1 MIPTQQSDS
10 ARLITPTMLV
20 LFLVLATVPL
30 WIARVG
36 LYPYLGIEILIWSLY
51 ALAFNLVLGTA
62 GLPSFG
68 HGAYFGIGAY
78 AFGLC
83 QFNVV
88 ANLWICLAAA
98 FAIAGLAGALVALFI
113 SHRRGIYYAFMTIA
127 FGQIFWTLAIKS
139 HKITG
144 GEDGLLKIARLPADL
159 GFASFDL
166 AGNVAFYYF
175 VLIVFGLAVI
185 ALWRLVHSPYGRV
198 IAAIKQSET
207 RAAHLGYNVWLY
219 KASIFTLSAAVS
231 GFAGGLFAM
240 AQLAA
245 FPDVMS
251 LHQSG
256 YVVMMTLVGGG
267 LVSFWGP
274 VVGVFLFLI
283 ARDVIGA
290 LTNAWMLYFGLL
302 FIAVVLFRPEGVAG
316 AITAAWQ
323 NRSLQFDATAGRLRA
338 ASLVRRRAMALIEVA
353 GIHVRFGDRVV
364 LESIDLA
371 VPEGEFHG
379 LMGPNG
385 AGKTTFFNVLTGR
398 VKPSRGSIRLDGE
411 DVTGLSSHRIAAKG
425 VARSFQI
432 MTLFDEFTARENVMV
447 GLPGFRARGFDMRH
461 AAAGDRGFAEKASEI
476 LVTVGLSDKG
486 DLRAKDLSY
495 GDRRALEIAVALGQN
510 PRVLCLDEPTS
521 GLGSDGVQ
529 RLAALVGRLKGKLTI
544 VAIEHDMEFLF
555 SLADRI
561 SVIHWGQVVARGAP
575 HELQQNEW
583 VKRSNL
589 GRFA

>member
-1 MIPTQQSDS
+1 MTATTPTSSD
-10 ARLITPTMLV
+10 ATKLITPAMLV
-20 LFLVLATVPL
+20 LWLVLATVPL

-36 LYPYLGIEILIWSLY
+36 LYPYLGIEILIWSIY

-88 ANLWICLAAA
+88 ANLWVCLAAA
-98 FAIAGLAGALVALFI
+98 FAVAGIAGALVALFI

-144 GEDGLLKIARLPADL
+144 GEDGLLKIKRLPAEL
-159 GFASFDL
+159 GITSFDL
-166 AGNVAFYYF
+166 TDNVAFYYF
-175 VLIVFGLAVI
+175 VLVLFVLAVVG
-185 ALWRLVHSPYGRV
+185 LWRLVNSPYGRV
-198 IAAIKQSET
+198 IAAIRQSET
-207 RAAHLGYNVWLY
+207 RAAHLGYHVWLY

-231 GFAGGLFAM
+231 GLAGGLFAM

-302 FIAVVLFRPEGVAG
+302 FIAIVLFRPEGIAG
-316 AITAAWQ
+316 ALTAAFEK
-323 NRSLQFDATAGRLRA
+323 RSL
-338 ASLVRRRAMALIEVA
+338 
-353 GIHVRFGDRVV
+353 
-364 LESIDLA
+364 
-371 VPEGEFHG
+371 
-379 LMGPNG
+379 N
-385 AGKTTFFNVLTGR
+385 
-398 VKPSRGSIRLDGE
+398 SIRRQGHSAMRLLFGGE
-411 DVTGLSSHRIAAKG
+411 RW
-425 VARSFQI
+425 R
-432 MTLFDEFTARENVMV
+432 
-447 GLPGFRARGFDMRH
+447 
-461 AAAGDRGFAEKASEI
+461 
-476 LVTVGLSDKG
+476 
-486 DLRAKDLSY
+486 
-495 GDRRALEIAVALGQN
+495 
-510 PRVLCLDEPTS
+510 
-521 GLGSDGVQ
+521 
-529 RLAALVGRLKGKLTI
+529 
-544 VAIEHDMEFLF
+544 
-555 SLADRI
+555 
-561 SVIHWGQVVARGAP
+561 
-575 HELQQNEW
+575 
-583 VKRSNL
+583 
-589 GRFA
+589 

>member
-1 MIPTQQSDS
+1 MTTPPPTSSD
-10 ARLITPTMLV
+10 ATRLITPAMLV
-20 LFLVLATVPL
+20 LWLVLATVPL

-83 QFNVV
+83 QFNFV
-88 ANLWICLAAA
+88 ANLWVCLTAALLV
-98 FAIAGLAGALVALFI
+98 AGLAGALVALFI

-139 HKITG
+139 HRITG
-144 GEDGLLKIARLPADL
+144 GEDGLLKIKRLPADL

-166 AGNVAFYYF
+166 SDNVTFYYF
-175 VLIVFGLAVI
+175 VLVLFAVAVM

-198 IAAIKQSET
+198 IAAIRQSET
-207 RAAHLGYNVWLY
+207 RAAHLGYHIWLY

-231 GFAGGLFAM
+231 GLAGGLFAM

-274 VVGVFLFLI
+274 VVGVFVFLI

-302 FIAVVLFRPEGVAG
+302 FIAIVLFRPEGIAG
-316 AITAAWQ
+316 AVTAAVQ
-323 NRSLQFDATAGRLRA
+323 KHSLGAIRRQGNTAMRL
-338 ASLVRRRAMALIEVA
+338 L
-353 GIHVRFGDRVV
+353 FG
-364 LESIDLA
+364 
-371 VPEGEFHG
+371 GE
-379 LMGPNG
+379 
-385 AGKTTFFNVLTGR
+385 R
-398 VKPSRGSIRLDGE
+398 WR
-411 DVTGLSSHRIAAKG
+411 
-425 VARSFQI
+425 
-432 MTLFDEFTARENVMV
+432 
-447 GLPGFRARGFDMRH
+447 
-461 AAAGDRGFAEKASEI
+461 
-476 LVTVGLSDKG
+476 
-486 DLRAKDLSY
+486 
-495 GDRRALEIAVALGQN
+495 
-510 PRVLCLDEPTS
+510 
-521 GLGSDGVQ
+521 
-529 RLAALVGRLKGKLTI
+529 
-544 VAIEHDMEFLF
+544 
-555 SLADRI
+555 
-561 SVIHWGQVVARGAP
+561 
-575 HELQQNEW
+575 
-583 VKRSNL
+583 
-589 GRFA
+589 

>member
-1 MIPTQQSDS
+1 MIPTQKSDS
-10 ARLITPTMLV
+10 ERLITPIMLV
-20 LFLVLATVPL
+20 LLLVLATVPL

-98 FAIAGLAGALVALFI
+98 FVVAGLAGALVALFI

-139 HKITG
+139 HKVTG

-175 VLIVFGLAVI
+175 VLIVFGVAVI
-185 ALWRLVHSPYGRV
+185 GLWRLVHSPYGRV
-198 IAAIKQSET
+198 VAAIKQSET

-219 KASIFTLSAAVS
+219 KASIFTLSAAIS

-323 NRSLQFDATAGRLRA
+323 NRSLHSMRQQGGSALRL
-338 ASLVRRRAMALIEVA
+338 L
-353 GIHVRFGDRVV
+353 FG
-364 LESIDLA
+364 
-371 VPEGEFHG
+371 GE
-379 LMGPNG
+379 
-385 AGKTTFFNVLTGR
+385 R
-398 VKPSRGSIRLDGE
+398 WR
-411 DVTGLSSHRIAAKG
+411 
-425 VARSFQI
+425 
-432 MTLFDEFTARENVMV
+432 
-447 GLPGFRARGFDMRH
+447 
-461 AAAGDRGFAEKASEI
+461 
-476 LVTVGLSDKG
+476 
-486 DLRAKDLSY
+486 
-495 GDRRALEIAVALGQN
+495 
-510 PRVLCLDEPTS
+510 
-521 GLGSDGVQ
+521 
-529 RLAALVGRLKGKLTI
+529 
-544 VAIEHDMEFLF
+544 
-555 SLADRI
+555 
-561 SVIHWGQVVARGAP
+561 
-575 HELQQNEW
+575 
-583 VKRSNL
+583 
-589 GRFA
+589 

>member
-1 MIPTQQSDS
+1 MIATPSNQSDS
-10 ARLITPTMLV
+10 ARLVTPAMLV
-20 LFLVLATVPL
+20 LWLVLATVPL

-78 AFGLC
+78 AFGL
-83 QFNVV
+83 
-88 ANLWICLAAA
+88 
-98 FAIAGLAGALVALFI
+98 FI

-139 HKITG
+139 HKVTG
-144 GEDGLLKIARLPADL
+144 GEDGLLKIARLPANL
-159 GFASFDL
+159 GVASFDL
-166 AGNVAFYYF
+166 ADNVAFYYF
-175 VLIVFGLAVI
+175 VLIVFAIAVM

-198 IAAIKQSET
+198 VAAIKQSET
-207 RAAHLGYNVWLY
+207 RAAHLGYHVWLY

-256 YVVMMTLVGGG
+256 YIVMMTLVGGG

-316 AITAAWQ
+316 AVTAMFEKHSAIRRQ
-323 NRSLQFDATAGRLRA
+323 SHSAMRLLFGGGRWR
-338 ASLVRRRAMALIEVA
+338 
-353 GIHVRFGDRVV
+353 
-364 LESIDLA
+364 
-371 VPEGEFHG
+371 
-379 LMGPNG
+379 
-385 AGKTTFFNVLTGR
+385 
-398 VKPSRGSIRLDGE
+398 
-411 DVTGLSSHRIAAKG
+411 
-425 VARSFQI
+425 
-432 MTLFDEFTARENVMV
+432 
-447 GLPGFRARGFDMRH
+447 
-461 AAAGDRGFAEKASEI
+461 
-476 LVTVGLSDKG
+476 
-486 DLRAKDLSY
+486 
-495 GDRRALEIAVALGQN
+495 
-510 PRVLCLDEPTS
+510 
-521 GLGSDGVQ
+521 
-529 RLAALVGRLKGKLTI
+529 
-544 VAIEHDMEFLF
+544 
-555 SLADRI
+555 
-561 SVIHWGQVVARGAP
+561 
-575 HELQQNEW
+575 
-583 VKRSNL
+583 
-589 GRFA
+589 

>member
-1 MIPTQQSDS
+1 MIAASSNQSDS
-10 ARLITPTMLV
+10 ARLVTPAMLV
-20 LFLVLATVPL
+20 LWLVLATVPL

-88 ANLWICLAAA
+88 ANLWVCLAAA
-98 FAIAGLAGALVALFI
+98 FVVAGLAGALVALFI

-139 HKITG
+139 HKVTG
-144 GEDGLLKIARLPADL
+144 GEDGLLKIARLPADF
-159 GFASFDL
+159 GIASFDL
-166 AGNVAFYYF
+166 TDNVAFYYF
-175 VLIVFGLAVI
+175 VLIVFGFAVM

-207 RAAHLGYNVWLY
+207 RAAHLGYHVWLY
-219 KASIFTLSAAVS
+219 KASIFTLSAAIS

-316 AITAAWQ
+316 AVTAVFEKKHSAIRRQ
-323 NRSLQFDATAGRLRA
+323 GHSAMRLLFGGGRWR
-338 ASLVRRRAMALIEVA
+338 
-353 GIHVRFGDRVV
+353 
-364 LESIDLA
+364 
-371 VPEGEFHG
+371 
-379 LMGPNG
+379 
-385 AGKTTFFNVLTGR
+385 
-398 VKPSRGSIRLDGE
+398 
-411 DVTGLSSHRIAAKG
+411 
-425 VARSFQI
+425 
-432 MTLFDEFTARENVMV
+432 
-447 GLPGFRARGFDMRH
+447 
-461 AAAGDRGFAEKASEI
+461 
-476 LVTVGLSDKG
+476 
-486 DLRAKDLSY
+486 
-495 GDRRALEIAVALGQN
+495 
-510 PRVLCLDEPTS
+510 
-521 GLGSDGVQ
+521 
-529 RLAALVGRLKGKLTI
+529 
-544 VAIEHDMEFLF
+544 
-555 SLADRI
+555 
-561 SVIHWGQVVARGAP
+561 
-575 HELQQNEW
+575 
-583 VKRSNL
+583 
-589 GRFA
+589 

>member
-1 MIPTQQSDS
+1 MIAAPTNSPDA
-10 ARLITPTMLV
+10 ARLVTPTMLV
-20 LFLVLATVPL
+20 LWLVLATVPL

-83 QFNVV
+83 QFEIV

-98 FAIAGLAGALVALFI
+98 ALVAGAVGALVALFI

-139 HKITG
+139 HRITG
-144 GEDGLLKIARLPADL
+144 GEDGLLKIKRLPADF
-159 GFASFDL
+159 GFVSFDL
-166 AGNVAFYYF
+166 NDNVSFYYF
-175 VLIVFGLAVI
+175 VLIVFAVGV
-185 ALWRLVHSPYGRV
+185 ACLWRLVNSPYGRV
-198 IAAIKQSET
+198 VAAIRLSET

-274 VVGVFLFLI
+274 VIGVFLFLT

-290 LTNAWMLYFGLL
+290 MTNAWMLYFGLL
-302 FIAVVLFRPEGVAG
+302 FMSIVLFRPEGVAG
-316 AITAAWQ
+316 AISAALH
-323 NRSLQFDATAGRLRA
+323 RHSL
-338 ASLVRRRAMALIEVA
+338 
-353 GIHVRFGDRVV
+353 
-364 LESIDLA
+364 
-371 VPEGEFHG
+371 
-379 LMGPNG
+379 
-385 AGKTTFFNVLTGR
+385 
-398 VKPSRGSIRLDGE
+398 GSIR
-411 DVTGLSSHRIAAKG
+411 
-425 VARSFQI
+425 
-432 MTLFDEFTARENVMV
+432 
-447 GLPGFRARGFDMRH
+447 ARGNSAMRLLFG
-461 AAAGDRGFAEKASEI
+461 AGR
-476 LVTVGLSDKG
+476 
-486 DLRAKDLSY
+486 
-495 GDRRALEIAVALGQN
+495 
-510 PRVLCLDEPTS
+510 
-521 GLGSDGVQ
+521 
-529 RLAALVGRLKGKLTI
+529 
-544 VAIEHDMEFLF
+544 
-555 SLADRI
+555 
-561 SVIHWGQVVARGAP
+561 
-575 HELQQNEW
+575 
-583 VKRSNL
+583 
-589 GRFA
+589 